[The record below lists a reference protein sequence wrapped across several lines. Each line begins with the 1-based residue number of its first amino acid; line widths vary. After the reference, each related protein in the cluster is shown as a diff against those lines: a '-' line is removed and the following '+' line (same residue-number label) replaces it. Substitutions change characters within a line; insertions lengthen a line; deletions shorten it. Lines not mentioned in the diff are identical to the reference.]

1 MTTPAG
7 DWINL
12 SEAALILGVHPAT
25 VRNWSDQGRLPVY
38 RTSGGHRRYKRSEVE
53 LWAHSARQESKASPQ
68 NSMQIAL
75 RQIRV
80 RIAEGQ
86 LEAEGW
92 YQKLDEAARAQY
104 RQSGAALGRSLL
116 AHIASGEPAPAEA
129 QALGYEYAARARS
142 QDLSRV
148 EAVQAFLFFKN
159 ALVEGIMQVF
169 ADARV
174 PAGEAWALLS
184 QVTAFTD
191 EILVSLL
198 GSYRALNER

>member
-1 MTTPAG
+1 MTTAAG
-7 DWINL
+7 EWINL
-12 SEAALILGVHPAT
+12 REAALILGVHPAT

-53 LWAHSARQESKASPQ
+53 LWAQSARQESRTSPQ

-75 RQIRV
+75 RQIRG

-104 RQSGAALGRSLL
+104 RQSGAALGRGLL
-116 AHIASGEPAPAEA
+116 AHIASGEPSPTES

-142 QDLSRV
+142 QGLSRV

-159 ALVEGIMQVF
+159 ALVDGIMQVF

-174 PAGEAWALLS
+174 PSGEAWALLS
-184 QVTAFTD
+184 RVTAFTD

-198 GSYRALNER
+198 GAYRALNER

>member
-1 MTTPAG
+1 MTTASNE
-7 DWINL
+7 WISL
-12 SEAALILGVHPAT
+12 REAATILGVHPAT

-86 LEAEGW
+86 LEAEAW

-104 RQSGAALGRSLL
+104 RQSGAALGRGLL
-116 AHIASGEPAPAEA
+116 AHIASGEPAH
-129 QALGYEYAARARS
+129 
-142 QDLSRV
+142 
-148 EAVQAFLFFKN
+148 
-159 ALVEGIMQVF
+159 
-169 ADARV
+169 
-174 PAGEAWALLS
+174 
-184 QVTAFTD
+184 
-191 EILVSLL
+191 
-198 GSYRALNER
+198 

>member
-53 LWAHSARQESKASPQ
+53 LWAQSARQESKASPQ

-104 RQSGAALGRSLL
+104 RQSGAALGRGML

-129 QALGYEYAARARS
+129 QALGYEYASRARS
-142 QDLSRV
+142 QGLSRV

-174 PAGEAWALLS
+174 PSGEAWALLS

>member
-1 MTTPAG
+1 MTTASG
-7 DWINL
+7 DWIPL
-12 SEAALILGVHPAT
+12 REAARILGVHPAT
-25 VRNWSDQGRLPVY
+25 VRNWSDRGRLPVY
-38 RTSGGHRRYKRSEVE
+38 RTSGGHRRYKRGEVE
-53 LWAHSARQESKASPQ
+53 LWAQSTRQESRTSPQ
-68 NSMQIAL
+68 KSMQIAL

-104 RQSGAALGRSLL
+104 RQSGAALGRGLL
-116 AHIASGEPAPAEA
+116 AHIASGDPASAEA

-142 QDLSRV
+142 QGLSRV

-159 ALVEGIMQVF
+159 ALIEGIMQVF

-174 PAGEAWALLS
+174 PAGEAWGLLS
-184 QVTAFTD
+184 RVTAFTD

-198 GSYRALNER
+198 GAYRAGERA

>member
-1 MTTPAG
+1 MTTVTG
-7 DWINL
+7 DWIGL
-12 SEAALILGVHPAT
+12 REAALILGVHPAT

-38 RTSGGHRRYKRSEVE
+38 RTSGGHRRYRRSEVE
-53 LWAHSARQESKASPQ
+53 LWAQSSRQESRTSPQ
-68 NSMQIAL
+68 NSTQIAL

-104 RQSGAALGRSLL
+104 RQSGAALGRGLL
-116 AHIASGEPAPAEA
+116 AHIASGEPASTEV

-142 QDLSRV
+142 QGLSRV

-159 ALVEGIMQVF
+159 ALVDGIMQVF

-174 PAGEAWALLS
+174 PSGEAWALLS
-184 QVTAFTD
+184 QVTAFMD

-198 GSYRALNER
+198 GAYRALNER